1 VQNRHK
7 VWINDAKDIEI
18 KRLRRGV
25 IYLIGE
31 MLDQYSHLLEALQI
45 PDMNLESSKLVMSRE
60 EESTTAE
67 LDVFREALEKKELD
81 QRPSF
86 EL

>member
-7 VWINDAKDIEI
+7 VWINDAEDIEI

-31 MLDQYSHLLEALQI
+31 MGHLLEAHQI
-45 PDMNLESSKLVMSRE
+45 PDLNLESSKSVMSRE
-60 EESTTAE
+60 EESTNAE
-67 LDVFREALEKKELD
+67 LDVFREALEKKSITRDLY
-81 QRPSF
+81 RI
-86 EL
+86 